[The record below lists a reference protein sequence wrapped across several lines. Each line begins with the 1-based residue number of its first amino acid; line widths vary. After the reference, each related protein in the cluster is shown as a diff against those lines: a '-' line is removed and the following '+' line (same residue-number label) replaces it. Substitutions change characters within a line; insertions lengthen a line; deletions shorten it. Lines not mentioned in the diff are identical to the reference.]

1 MKDLGPRKNMN
12 GRKNEEVEMQKK
24 NLNSFAVVEAD
35 TAIDAVIGSL
45 GKETFFI
52 LKMMKIEII
61 PLR

>member
-1 MKDLGPRKNMN
+1 MKKW
-12 GRKNEEVEMQKK
+12 KCKKK